1 MSEASEYRAKRDA
14 ENLKLADEF
23 AQPGTVKHFMLRQG
37 FMPHDEKEAEA
48 IIINIFKEWE
58 DLRE

>member
-1 MSEASEYRAKRDA
+1 MEESRAA
-14 ENLKLADEF
+14 ENLKLANEF

-37 FMPHDEKEAEA
+37 FMPFDEKDAEA

-58 DLRE
+58 DLQWKRDHG